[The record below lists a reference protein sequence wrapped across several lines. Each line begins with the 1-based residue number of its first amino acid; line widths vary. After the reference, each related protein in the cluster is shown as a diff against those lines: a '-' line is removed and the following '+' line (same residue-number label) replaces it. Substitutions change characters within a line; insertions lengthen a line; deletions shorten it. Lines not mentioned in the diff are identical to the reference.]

1 MWFMRIHMRSGRG
14 KGLSVS
20 QFRTLVRAERKGT
33 LSDVASCL
41 GTTLP
46 TASRIVSG
54 LVSKGYLRRAESPDD
69 RRCCHLSLTPQ
80 GQRVLKDAYAVT
92 RDAME
97 AELGR
102 LSDEECRGIGQSL
115 RVLGTVFAEGA
126 NL

>member
-33 LSDVASCL
+33 LSDVAGCL

-54 LVSKGYLRRAESPDD
+54 LVTKGYLRRDESASD
-69 RRCCHLSLTPQ
+69 RRCCYLSLTPQ
-80 GQRVLKDAYAVT
+80 GQRILKDAYAVT

-97 AELGR
+97 AELKQ
-102 LSDEECRGIGQSL
+102 LSDVDCRGISESL
-115 RVLGTVFAEGA
+115 RLMGNVFAAGA
-126 NL
+126 NV